1 MSNTTTINTRTE
13 LTDALNAVQK
23 QRQDWEAN
31 AFAASNDKLY
41 AILASALYI
50 CQACVANPDLTNG
63 VDYLLELRGLK
74 FSKNT
79 SLELKV
85 VRLVF
90 ADRDTQTKHK
100 YRLLSYARVLNLALD
115 AGQTSATLPQ
125 FIKDHGGIDEIRRVA
140 SGKKGEVEGKQF
152 VSVASK
158 TFSDPNRGGLF
169 DPFKLPPELKPA
181 NGNRYSLALIRDNQD
196 GTGSIVTGLKSNALV
211 DKALEEAGKVLAK
224 EHSKQAEK
232 NLLTGAEKY
241 QLTIR
246 TQAADAIN
254 AALDP
259 AAMLEEPATAAE

>member
-1 MSNTTTINTRTE
+1 MLNQNIENRTE
-13 LTDALNAVQK
+13 LAKALEAVQK
-23 QRQDWEAN
+23 QRQDWQAN

-41 AILASALYI
+41 AILASALGI
-50 CQACVANPDLTNG
+50 CQACIANPDLTDG
-63 VDYLLELRGLK
+63 IDSLLDQFSLK
-74 FSKNT
+74 YSTNT

-90 ADRDTQTKHK
+90 ADRETQTKHK
-100 YRLLSYARVLNLALD
+100 YRLLSYARVLNLALE
-115 AGQTSATLPQ
+115 AGQTSTTLPQ
-125 FIKDHGGIDEIRRVA
+125 YIKDQGGIDEIRRVA

-158 TFSDPNRGGLF
+158 TFTDPNRVGLF
-169 DPFKLPPELKPA
+169 DPFKLLPELKPA

-196 GTGSIVTGLKSNALV
+196 GTGTIVTGLKSNSLV
-211 DKALEEAGKVLAK
+211 HKALEEAGKVLAK
-224 EHSKQAEK
+224 EHGKQAEQ

-246 TQAADAIN
+246 TQAADAVN

-259 AAMLEEPATAAE
+259 AATLEEPVTAAE